1 MKTYSAHCKF
11 CDKKYVVKSKWLPD
25 TVLVLSFEF
34 QHFFHMLKHHRKKF
48 TFKSFSRAIW
58 TIVKRIL
65 ILLGVCPLIIFKCLL
80 YPLYLLLSLLYE

>member
-11 CDKKYVVKSKWLPD
+11 CDKKYVVKSKWLSD
-25 TVLVLSFEF
+25 TVLILNFEF
-34 QHFFHMLKHHRKKF
+34 QHFFHMLKHHRKEF

-65 ILLGVCPLIIFKCLL
+65 ILLGICPLIILKYLL
-80 YPLYLLLSLLYE
+80 YPLYLLLALIYE